1 MNAVLVDNIVKTY
14 DKGKVL
20 ALNKVSFEVKQ
31 GELFGLIGAD
41 GAGKT
46 TMFRILTTLLI
57 PNSGRAEV
65 LGLDVVK
72 GIWEI
77 RKMVGYMPV
86 SFRCT
91 RTLASLRISAFCHC
105 F

>member
-65 LGLDVVK
+65 LG
-72 GIWEI
+72 
-77 RKMVGYMPV
+77 
-86 SFRCT
+86 
-91 RTLASLRISAFCHC
+91 
-105 F
+105 